1 MKYYSISPIQKID
14 LSTSVFLFLVLFGF
28 ARTVLLGLT
37 LDSKNI
43 VFLTLLFAFWLF
55 LVRIFTN
62 ATMFPFIYEKLNPYP
77 ASTTAVTDNSG

>member
-1 MKYYSISPIQKID
+1 MKYYSISPVQKID
-14 LSTSVFLFLVLFGF
+14 LATSVFLFLILFGF
-28 ARTVLLGLT
+28 ARTALLDQP

-43 VFLTLLFAFWLF
+43 VFLTLLFAFWFF

-77 ASTTAVTDNSG
+77 ASTTTVSENV